1 MARVTKEY
9 DERKNEFLDTAQM
22 LFYSQGYDQTSV
34 NAIIDHMGVSK
45 GTFYHYFESK
55 EQLLDSLTERL
66 AGQILA
72 RINESLDD
80 PEMDAITKL
89 NRMFESSA
97 GIKAANRELILTLI
111 RTVYTDRNIMLRQK
125 MNARQVAVG
134 SPLMSRI
141 IHQGIAEGVFNTAYP
156 DLIAGLIF
164 GLSTSWGEKFAS
176 LMVTLEDH
184 PENKALIFQNV
195 ELFEDAIER
204 LLGAPRG
211 SIKLGS
217 RDTLERILG

>member
-9 DERKNEFLDTAQM
+9 DERKNEFLDTAQA

-55 EQLLDSLTERL
+55 EQLLDSLIERL
-66 AGQILA
+66 SAEIFD
-72 RINESLDD
+72 RINESTDD
-80 PEMDAITKL
+80 PELDAITKL
-89 NRMFESSA
+89 NRMFEISA
-97 GIKAANRELILTLI
+97 GIKAANRELILTLL
-111 RTVYTDRNIMLRQK
+111 RTVYTDRNIMMRHK
-125 MNARQVAVG
+125 MNAHQVAVG
-134 SPLMSRI
+134 GPLMARI
-141 IHQGIAEGVFNTAYP
+141 IHQGIAEGVFNTAHP
-156 DLIAGLIF
+156 DLIADLIF
-164 GLSTSWGEKFAS
+164 GLSSGWGEKFAS
-176 LMVTLEDH
+176 LMLTLEDH

-204 LLGAPRG
+204 LLGAPSG